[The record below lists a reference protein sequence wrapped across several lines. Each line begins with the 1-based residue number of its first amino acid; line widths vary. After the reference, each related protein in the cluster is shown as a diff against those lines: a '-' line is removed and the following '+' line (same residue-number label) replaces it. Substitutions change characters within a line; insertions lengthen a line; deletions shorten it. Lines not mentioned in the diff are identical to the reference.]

1 MEKSRITENDADES
15 DSLSDDSSYHKPL
28 PRRRSATVSP
38 AAGTRFRH
46 HSKSRRR
53 SEMNLISHKRAPS
66 LRLHD
71 ESNISP
77 RYENKGSLR
86 KTNSM
91 PSFEQTQQ
99 VFTLK
104 HFLFTTTY
112 FMQSTIIIINGLL
125 AVPSSCATEM
135 FDIAHVEAIRQ
146 LLDLFPIAPCNQSS
160 SAHEV
165 WQSHRQN
172 LVPKMVESESEDDII
187 NTDIEELRDAAQSI
201 QSLQRVLKVPPEPS
215 NINVEMV
222 DRRTECPMEGDSSSE
237 SLRQSGIASRLGG
250 HPRGVIQFLPS
261 AKQTQFFPTLDTYN
275 TYNKN
280 RTVDKKTLLRRKTS
294 LPEIYDQVCNSSEI
308 VRPKAVS
315 SAYKSGRW
323 SFRSDTPNLQ
333 YSSKSPE
340 LMEQKTSVD
349 LLTGVSRFSKLL
361 RSLRSSRQNS
371 PEPQTS
377 NSWNPLICTTISD
390 GVTSPLMQADLV
402 LWSKRSRASIRRHN
416 DVRNMAIRELCD
428 TEKTFVENLEYLTQ
442 KYMRPLRQP
451 LECTLI
457 DPILADKIFYKHFLA
472 ALCDRLDTFQAETR
486 IGDVLLSHFRKQSMV
501 DTYIAFVDNF
511 KFSKQS
517 IKQARERPAF
527 EKRDHRNKLD
537 LDSLLI
543 SPIQRVPRYELIVK
557 VGILK
562 PAFERLLSGFYL
574 QQIIKHTSVDHA
586 DYDSLLLAQKYIHE
600 LATTINRQK
609 EESEEMEQRLRE
621 IEAIV
626 DGLDDLVTTGRSFNR
641 YDVVTVLGI
650 KQNKQRCL
658 FLMSDQIIV
667 TNVKRK
673 PLPSYHSPDFL
684 NNNRFKLLFKI
695 SLDDVV
701 IAKDTLSLL
710 HTTEMELQNVQE
722 DINVVNKMTEL
733 SKLLKKPNV
742 ELRKMLENLETEAM
756 HRKRILQEQLASDPL
771 LTIVQLQVT
780 TMNGIGILVI
790 QFPSADR
797 RAVWE
802 NALIKAK
809 TALKNEMQNEERRNH
824 LKSIVTYRTRPGLTV
839 LNFIV
844 PTKICNLPYEDLEFS
859 VAAAT
864 LGKSAEGAPNVWVC
878 TSDKFSGQI
887 AVVNVNGEPT
897 IESTTSIGNAAIVA
911 ICSVPAPRKKR
922 KLAKLVNSPTR
933 DFPGLELDS
942 TSSESDD
949 SDSLTTRRNVQSTV
963 WIGNEDGEIFVFNFL
978 DNVRM
983 KACERMARLPMPV
996 DDIVYLEEK
1005 VFVSISSSSH
1015 TQLLHFQ
1022 RNKEGTWDLD
1032 NPRTVQVDCR
1042 RRLKPMGIAASRLCF
1057 ASGNSLYLLNASSLE
1072 IEKQSTVSTSVMET
1086 VVCLAVMGST
1096 IFVAMNKSSIVKV
1109 INAFTLDC
1117 QQEFSISH
1125 VVNKA
1130 LSVCQPGHIGPCRFL
1145 TAVSATALP
1154 FFDLRRRRMSLSAPT
1169 LQQIEQM
1176 FVVSGGEGFD
1186 SGAPQVDGEKRE
1198 IDDAVN
1204 HLLFWSA

>member
-1 MEKSRITENDADES
+1 MEKSGITENEADES
-15 DSLSDDSSYHKPL
+15 DSLSDEPNYRKPL
-28 PRRRSATVSP
+28 RRRSATVSP

-53 SEMNLISHKRAPS
+53 SEMNLMAQKQASLLRRPDGSHV
-66 LRLHD
+66 
-71 ESNISP
+71 SP
-77 RYENKGSLR
+77 RYEHKDSLR

-99 VFTLK
+99 
-104 HFLFTTTY
+104 
-112 FMQSTIIIINGLL
+112 
-125 AVPSSCATEM
+125 
-135 FDIAHVEAIRQ
+135 AHVDAIRQ
-146 LLDLFPIAPCNQSS
+146 LLDLFPISPCNQSS

-165 WQSHRQN
+165 WQTHRQK
-172 LVPKMVESESEDDII
+172 LVPKMEESESEDDII
-187 NTDIEELRDAAQSI
+187 NTDIEELRDAAQI
-201 QSLQRVLKVPPEPS
+201 
-215 NINVEMV
+215 EMV
-222 DRRTECPMEGDSSSE
+222 DRRSDCPVEGDSSSE

-261 AKQTQFFPTLDTYN
+261 AKQTEFFPTVDTYN

-280 RTVDKKTLLRRKTS
+280 KTVDKKSLLRRKTS
-294 LPEIYDQVCNSSEI
+294 LPEIYDQMCNSSDI
-308 VRPKAVS
+308 IRPKTVS
-315 SAYKSGRW
+315 NAYKSGRW

-333 YSSKSPE
+333 YSSKNAE
-340 LMEQKTSVD
+340 LIEQKAPIDS
-349 LLTGVSRFSKLL
+349 LTGVSRFSKLL
-361 RSLRSSRQNS
+361 KSLRSSRQNS

-377 NSWNPLICTTISD
+377 NSWNPSVYTKTSSTI
-390 GVTSPLMQADLV
+390 TNPMMQADLL

-428 TEKTFVENLEYLTQ
+428 TERTFVEDLEYLIQ

-457 DPILADKIFYKHFLA
+457 DRILADKIFYKVPEILIHHQHFLA
-472 ALCDRLDTFQAETR
+472 ALCDRLDTFQTDTR

-527 EKRDHRNKLD
+527 EKYYMRCRRDHRNKLD

-557 VGILK
+557 
-562 PAFERLLSGFYL
+562 
-574 QQIIKHTSVDHA
+574 QIIKHTSVEHA

-600 LATTINRQK
+600 LATKINRQK

-641 YDVVTVLGI
+641 YDVVTVLGTT
-650 KQNKQRCL
+650 QNKQRCL

-667 TNVKRK
+667 TNVRRK
-673 PLPSYHSPDFL
+673 SSPSQVFHSSDFL
-684 NNNRFKLLFKI
+684 DNNRFKLLFKI

-710 HTTEMELQNVQE
+710 HTAEMELQNAQE
-722 DINVVNKMTEL
+722 DINIVNKMTEL
-733 SKLLKKPNV
+733 SRLLKKPNI
-742 ELRKMLENLETEAM
+742 ELANMLDNLETEM
-756 HRKRILQEQLASDPL
+756 MRRKRVIQEQLTSDPL

-780 TMNGIGILVI
+780 TTNGVGVLVI

-797 RAVWE
+797 RAIWE

-809 TALKNEMQNEERRNH
+809 TALKNEMQNEGRLNH
-824 LKSIVTYRTRPGLTV
+824 LKSIVTHRTRPGLT
-839 LNFIV
+839 
-844 PTKICNLPYEDLEFS
+844 FS
-859 VAAAT
+859 VASAT
-864 LGKSAEGAPNVWVC
+864 FGKSAEGAPNVWVC
-878 TSDKFSGQI
+878 ASDKFSGQV

-922 KLAKLVNSPTR
+922 KLAKLVNSSSR
-933 DFPGLELDS
+933 ELPGLELDS
-942 TSSESDD
+942 NSSESGE
-949 SDSLTTRRNVQSTV
+949 SDLETARRNVQSTV
-963 WIGNEDGEIFVFNFL
+963 WIGNEDGEIFVFNLL
-978 DNVRM
+978 DNVRL
-983 KACERMARLPMPV
+983 KAYERLARLPMPV

-1005 VFVSISSSSH
+1005 VFVSISSNSH
-1015 TQLLHFQ
+1015 IQLLHFQ
-1022 RNKEGTWDLD
+1022 RNKEGKWDLE
-1032 NPRTVQVDCR
+1032 NPKSVQINFR
-1042 RRLKPMGIAASRLCF
+1042 RRLRPMSVAASRLCF
-1057 ASGNSLYLLNASSLE
+1057 ASGNSVYLLNASTLQ
-1072 IEKQSTVSTSVMET
+1072 IEKHAAVSTSAMET
-1086 VVCLAVMGST
+1086 VACLAVLGST

-1109 INAFTLDC
+1109 ISAFTLVC

-1130 LSVCQPGHIGPCRFL
+1130 LSSSEDIIRKHKMGCLRITSLLCCNNCLWIGTSAGIVINTLIPNNKMLNWTPSLNGIFKAQLQIILLMSCKNVCQAGHIGPCRFL
-1145 TAVSATALP
+1145 TAVSATAIP
-1154 FFDLRRRRMSLSAPT
+1154 AFDLRRRRMSLSAPP
-1169 LQQIEQM
+1169 LQQIEQVM
-1176 FVVSGGEGFD
+1176 FIVSGGEGFD
-1186 SGAPQVDGEKRE
+1186 GGAAQVDGEKRE
-1198 IDDAVN
+1198 VDDALN
-1204 HLLFWSA
+1204 YLLFWSA

>member
-1 MEKSRITENDADES
+1 MEKSGITENEADES
-15 DSLSDDSSYHKPL
+15 DSLSDESNYHKPL
-28 PRRRSATVSP
+28 RRRRSATVSP

-53 SEMNLISHKRAPS
+53 SEMNLISPKQAPS
-66 LRLHD
+66 LKRPD
-71 ESNISP
+71 ESHMSR
-77 RYENKGSLR
+77 RYEDKDSLR

-91 PSFEQTQQ
+91 PSFEKTQQ
-99 VFTLK
+99 
-104 HFLFTTTY
+104 
-112 FMQSTIIIINGLL
+112 
-125 AVPSSCATEM
+125 
-135 FDIAHVEAIRQ
+135 AHVEAIRQ
-146 LLDLFPIAPCNQSS
+146 LLDLFPISPCNQSS
-160 SAHEV
+160 SVHEV
-165 WQSHRQN
+165 WQPHRQK
-172 LVPKMVESESEDDII
+172 LMPKMDETESEDDII

-201 QSLQRVLKVPPEPS
+201 QSLQRVLKVPPES
-215 NINVEMV
+215 TNINVEMV
-222 DRRTECPMEGDSSSE
+222 DRRTDCPVEGDSSSE

-261 AKQTQFFPTLDTYN
+261 AKQTEFFPAMDTYD

-280 RTVDKKTLLRRKTS
+280 KTINKKSLLRRKTS
-294 LPEIYDQVCNSSEI
+294 LPEIYDQVCNSSGI
-308 VRPKAVS
+308 IGPA
-315 SAYKSGRW
+315 AMNNTCKSGRW
-323 SFRSDTPNLQ
+323 SFRSGTPNLQ
-333 YSSKSPE
+333 YSSKNAE
-340 LMEQKTSVD
+340 IIEQKSPMD
-349 LLTGVSRFSKLL
+349 SLTGVSRFSKLL
-361 RSLRSSRQNS
+361 KSLRSSRQNS

-377 NSWNPLICTTISD
+377 NSWNPLIYTK
-390 GVTSPLMQADLV
+390 TSSGLTNPMMQADLL

-428 TEKTFVENLEYLTQ
+428 TEKTFVEDLEYLTQ

-457 DPILADKIFYKHFLA
+457 DPILADKIFYKVPEILIHHQHFLA
-472 ALCDRLDTFQAETR
+472 ALCDRLDAFQTDTR

-527 EKRDHRNKLD
+527 EKYYMRCRRDHRNKLD

-557 VGILK
+557 
-562 PAFERLLSGFYL
+562 
-574 QQIIKHTSVDHA
+574 QIIKHTSVEHA

-600 LATTINRQK
+600 LATKINRQK

-641 YDVVTVLGI
+641 YDVVTILGA

-667 TNVKRK
+667 TNVRRK
-673 PLPSYHSPDFL
+673 SSPSFHSSDFL
-684 NNNRFKLLFKI
+684 DNNRFKLLFKI

-710 HTTEMELQNVQE
+710 HTAEMELQNAQE
-722 DINVVNKMTEL
+722 DINIVNKMTEL

-742 ELRKMLENLETEAM
+742 ELANMLDNLETETM
-756 HRKRILQEQLASDPL
+756 HRKRVLQEQMTSDPL

-780 TMNGIGILVI
+780 TTNGVGVLVI

-797 RAVWE
+797 RAIWE

-809 TALKNEMQNEERRNH
+809 TALKNEMQNEERPNH
-824 LKSIVTYRTRPGLTV
+824 LKSIVTHRTRPGLM
-839 LNFIV
+839 
-844 PTKICNLPYEDLEFS
+844 FS
-859 VAAAT
+859 VAAAAF
-864 LGKSAEGAPNVWVC
+864 GKSAEGAPNVWVC
-878 TSDKFSGQI
+878 ASDKFSGQVTVI
-887 AVVNVNGEPT
+887 NVNGEPT
-897 IESTTSIGNAAIVA
+897 IESTTGIGNAAIIA

-922 KLAKLVNSPTR
+922 KLAKLVDSSLK
-933 DFPGLELDS
+933 DLPGLELDS
-942 TSSESDD
+942 TSSESGE
-949 SDSLTTRRNVQSTV
+949 SDFETARRNIQSTV
-963 WIGNEDGEIFVFNFL
+963 WIGNEDGEIFVFNLL
-978 DNVRM
+978 DNVRL
-983 KACERMARLPMPV
+983 KACERMIRLPMPV

-1005 VFVSISSSSH
+1005 VFVSISSNSH
-1015 TQLLHFQ
+1015 IKLLQFQ
-1022 RNKEGTWDLD
+1022 RNKEGKWDLD
-1032 NPRTVQVDCR
+1032 NPKSVHVNFR
-1042 RRLKPMGIAASRLCF
+1042 RRLRPMSVAASRLCF
-1057 ASGNSLYLLNASSLE
+1057 ASGSSIYLLNASTLQ
-1072 IEKQSTVSTSVMET
+1072 IEKQAAISTSAMET
-1086 VVCLAVMGST
+1086 VVCMAVLGST

-1130 LSVCQPGHIGPCRFL
+1130 LSSSEDIIRKHKMGCLRITSLLCCNSRLWIGTSAGIVINTLIPNNKMLNWTPSLNVCQAGHVGPCRFL
-1145 TAVSATALP
+1145 TAVSATATP
-1154 FFDLRRRRMSLSAPT
+1154 SFDLRRRRMSLSAPI
-1169 LQQIEQM
+1169 LQQTEQM

-1186 SGAPQVDGEKRE
+1186 SGATTQVENEKRE
-1198 IDDAVN
+1198 IDDALN
-1204 HLLFWSA
+1204 YLLFWSA